1 MTELANIKYKSLTMK
16 NKTKQLADLKTA
28 RLKAKTLHNKKQF
41 MLKILELGKIE
52 Q

>member
-1 MTELANIKYKSLTMK
+1 MNKELYFKRRAN
-16 NKTKQLADLKTA
+16 LKTA

>member
-1 MTELANIKYKSLTMK
+1 MPTIYFFQKEITM
-16 NKTKQLADLKTA
+16 NKTKQLNDLKTA

-52 Q
+52 EQ

>member
-1 MTELANIKYKSLTMK
+1 MMELANIKYKLLTMK
-16 NKTKQLADLKTA
+16 NKNKQLADLKTA